1 VTKEYTEYQLAD
13 PIYTN
18 DMKSVT
24 WGNIKLNQNKGTTR
38 PRCPSATAGEARPL
52 AWDQMTR
59 GPEIGKLV
67 LLVYLYKIQAQQS

>member
-18 DMKSVT
+18 DMKLVA
-24 WGNIKLNQNKGTTR
+24 WGNNKLNQNKGTTR

-52 AWDQMTR
+52 AWDPDDKGT
-59 GPEIGKLV
+59 
-67 LLVYLYKIQAQQS
+67 